1 MPHAF
6 FYLIIIAAAITGFSI
21 AFYIRRKKQSGGTLV
36 CPLNSNC
43 ETVIHS
49 DYSRFLG
56 IPLEFLGMAY
66 YAIIALSYLIFL
78 ARPEIAAPSAV
89 FVILTLSTM
98 AFLFSLYLTFLQAF
112 TLRQWC
118 TWCLTSATISTLIF
132 ISALAGTEF
141 NFITLLIENRG
152 LIAAIHLMAI
162 AIGVGGATFTDI
174 FFLKFLK
181 DLRIS
186 ENEAEVLHTFSQ
198 VIWLALAV
206 IIVSGFGL
214 WLPEAEALNESAKFI
229 AKIAIMA
236 VIIINGSFLNL
247 LVAPRLVKI
256 SFGQEH
262 EHEAGELRYSRKLG
276 FALGAVSI
284 ISWYAAFILGI
295 VRTTTLTLKS
305 ILLIYVLI
313 LVAAAAASQWLEQSL
328 EKRSL
333 I

>member
-1 MPHAF
+1 MF
-6 FYLIIIAAAITGFSI
+6 FYAIIIAAAISGFSI
-21 AFYIRRKKQSGGTLV
+21 SFYIRRKKQSGGALV
-36 CPLNSNC
+36 CPLKSNC

-66 YAIIALSYLIFL
+66 YALITLSYAIFL
-78 ARPEIAAPSAV
+78 SRPYFATPLAIFA
-89 FVILTLSTM
+89 ILTLSTI

-118 TWCLTSATISTLIF
+118 TWCLTSATLSTLIF
-132 ISALAGTEF
+132 ISAMAGTEF
-141 NFITLLIENRG
+141 NFVTLLSENRG
-152 LIAAIHLMAI
+152 LISAIHLMAI

-206 IIVSGFGL
+206 ILISGFAL
-214 WLPEAEALNESAKFI
+214 WLPQAEVLNESAKFL
-229 AKIAIMA
+229 AKIAVMA

-262 EHEAGELRYSRKLG
+262 NHETGELRYSRKLG
-276 FALGAVSI
+276 FALGAISI
-284 ISWYAAFILGI
+284 ISWYAAFVLGI
-295 VRTTTLTLKS
+295 VRATTLTLES

-313 LVAAAAASQWLEQSL
+313 LVAATAASQWLEQSL
-328 EKRSL
+328 EKRTS